1 MKSSKQLEYSII
13 YADSINM
20 PIVDAVYIWYSTKN
34 STLSGSDRILSSLSC
49 SMSKDWYSLACYQFW
64 RLASPQEFSSTQTF
78 EFVSFLM
85 TEKTL
90 LESCMHSLLII
101 YKNYALSS
109 PALLDPHPD
118 FTR

>member
-1 MKSSKQLEYSII
+1 
-13 YADSINM
+13 
-20 PIVDAVYIWYSTKN
+20 
-34 STLSGSDRILSSLSC
+34 
-49 SMSKDWYSLACYQFW
+49 
-64 RLASPQEFSSTQTF
+64 
-78 EFVSFLM
+78 M